1 MDQITQNIN
10 QSINDY
16 IQGLISE
23 CLQAP
28 GFINLSFEQ
37 KNQIANQIREHFYQA
52 VMETLVE
59 RLNEQQFSQ
68 IEQLDPNSP
77 EMAEKIQLLAAQV
90 PGLAADMENRLRQ
103 DVEYIKQ
110 NSRLPQ

>member
-1 MDQITQNIN
+1 MDQISQNIN

-16 IQGLISE
+16 LQSLVSE

-28 GFINLSFEQ
+28 GFINLSLEQ
-37 KNQIANQIREHFYQA
+37 KNQIVGQIQEHFYQA
-52 VMETLVE
+52 VMETLVG

-68 IEQLDPNSP
+68 IEQLNPNSP

-90 PGLAADMENRLRQ
+90 PGLAADMEKRLRQ

-110 NSRLPQ
+110 NSRLP